1 MDLLLS
7 LHLLISI
14 TIMQELVE
22 DLFGLVLKE
31 QLDVSKVVFEI
42 LLVHIMNICNI
53 YIRYRI
59 QLLMFSLLIVPS
71 AYYRH

>member
-42 LLVHIMNICNI
+42 L
-53 YIRYRI
+53 
-59 QLLMFSLLIVPS
+59 
-71 AYYRH
+71 

>member
-7 LHLLISI
+7 LHLLIFI

-42 LLVHIMNICNI
+42 LLVHITNICNI